1 MPIVEKIEKQKMFWN
16 GQGPSLILVPAAK
29 MEQYDID
36 GYRERFY
43 SPERMWKSEMV
54 RALPLVAWPTDGIP
68 TIRPNLGTIFI
79 PTLAGQ
85 GYEIREGQM
94 PWSGEPLEIEA
105 IRASRN
111 VDVAEAELMRLATDF
126 YHIHARNDN
135 QEIIAYHP
143 DTQGVFSIAYLL
155 YGNKIFYAL
164 TEEEKTPCL
173 NELFDICL
181 DLYIRA
187 SRHLKE
193 FLGEQSVSMIHG
205 HGTPQGVYFPNAGV
219 RISEDTSILLSP
231 SMIERFILP
240 LIEQATEP
248 FGGAFVHYCGRH
260 EAFFGQLCRLECVRA
275 IDLGNPEMYD
285 TRWLLQNCAETNTVL
300 HSRIAAEP
308 GEDWDAYTRRVA
320 GLVKETG
327 ARCILR
333 PLVFPDTREECASMQ
348 ELWHELTV

>member
-1 MPIVEKIEKQKMFWN
+1 
-16 GQGPSLILVPAAK
+16 
-29 MEQYDID
+29 
-36 GYRERFY
+36 
-43 SPERMWKSEMV
+43 
-54 RALPLVAWPTDGIP
+54 
-68 TIRPNLGTIFI
+68 
-79 PTLAGQ
+79 
-85 GYEIREGQM
+85 
-94 PWSGEPLEIEA
+94 
-105 IRASRN
+105 
-111 VDVAEAELMRLATDF
+111 
-126 YHIHARNDN
+126 
-135 QEIIAYHP
+135 
-143 DTQGVFSIAYLL
+143 
-155 YGNKIFYAL
+155 
-164 TEEEKTPCL
+164 
-173 NELFDICL
+173 
-181 DLYIRA
+181 
-187 SRHLKE
+187 
-193 FLGEQSVSMIHG
+193 
-205 HGTPQGVYFPNAGV
+205 
-219 RISEDTSILLSP
+219 
-231 SMIERFILP
+231 MIERFILP